1 MAKQDYYETLGV
13 SRSASEE
20 EIKKAYRKLAMKYHP
35 DRNPDDK
42 VAEENFK
49 AAAEAYEVLSE
60 PEKKSRYD
68 QFGHQGVA
76 GDFGSGGFQWSDF
89 SHAGDFD
96 DVLGNLFGGGIFGDL
111 FGGKGRGRHPGR
123 GEDLRVTLRLT
134 LEEMAQGASKTIRIK
149 RYVPCDPCQNSGA
162 EEPNSV
168 RTCPTCRGQGQVQ
181 QRASSLFGVVMNV
194 TTCPSCQ
201 GQGKT
206 IDRPCRSCDGQGR
219 QMKTVTVKVDIPT
232 GAGDGNYMRLQGQ
245 GHTGIRG
252 ATPGD
257 VLVVI
262 EQEPHEYF
270 ERQEDDIILAVPLS
284 FSQAALGDDVEIPTL
299 TGKVR
304 LSIPRGTQSGKV
316 FRLRG
321 KGMSHLNGY
330 GQGDQ
335 LVKVIVWTP
344 TGLTD
349 REKELFQELA
359 GLDNGKVSENDRGFL
374 KKIREELFGE

>member
-1 MAKQDYYETLGV
+1 
-13 SRSASEE
+13 
-20 EIKKAYRKLAMKYHP
+20 
-35 DRNPDDK
+35 
-42 VAEENFK
+42 
-49 AAAEAYEVLSE
+49 
-60 PEKKSRYD
+60 
-68 QFGHQGVA
+68 
-76 GDFGSGGFQWSDF
+76 
-89 SHAGDFD
+89 
-96 DVLGNLFGGGIFGDL
+96 
-111 FGGKGRGRHPGR
+111 
-123 GEDLRVTLRLT
+123 
-134 LEEMAQGASKTIRIK
+134 
-149 RYVPCDPCQNSGA
+149 
-162 EEPNSV
+162 
-168 RTCPTCRGQGQVQ
+168 
-181 QRASSLFGVVMNV
+181 
-194 TTCPSCQ
+194 
-201 GQGKT
+201 
-206 IDRPCRSCDGQGR
+206 
-219 QMKTVTVKVDIPT
+219 MKTVTVKVDIPT